1 MVCLYCQHKTNV
13 KNSRPKKRLNQLWR
27 RRQCSACRAVFTT
40 TERIETELSLSV
52 RHPEGLEPFLWQ
64 KLFISMHESLKHDR
78 SPEKTAHDL
87 LETVCAT
94 LLQAHGASGYI
105 QRDDIVH
112 ETIRVLSRYDNV
124 AGAHYAA
131 LHPLQSNT

>member
-1 MVCLYCQHKTNV
+1 M
-13 KNSRPKKRLNQLWR
+13 
-27 RRQCSACRAVFTT
+27 FTT